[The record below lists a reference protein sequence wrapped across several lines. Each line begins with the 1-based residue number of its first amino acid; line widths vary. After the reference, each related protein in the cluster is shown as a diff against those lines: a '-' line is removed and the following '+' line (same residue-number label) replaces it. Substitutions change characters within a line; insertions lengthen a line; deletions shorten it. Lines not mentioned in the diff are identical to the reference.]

1 MINIRAADIK
11 DIKDITDIY
20 NQAILQSNSTFDI
33 EPKTIKD
40 RKNWFKKHNKKNPII
55 VAEKEKKIVGYA
67 SLSKWS
73 DKKAYSDTVEIS
85 LYIKKEFH
93 NQGIGTKLMSEIIKK
108 GKQEK
113 NHIIIALITQDND
126 ISIKLHKKFGFKMV
140 GLLKECG
147 FKFNKKLNVYIMQK
161 ILN

>member
-40 RKNWFKKHNKKNPII
+40 RKDWFKKHNKKNPII

-85 LYIKKEFH
+85 LYIKKEFQ